1 MTDLEPTISIIRS
14 DIYCPNTLLKR
25 QGYSDY
31 IKKEAPPVCYIQK
44 TNIRH
49 KYRDSLLQI
58 NIFINKLRTKQASIT
73 KLLLHPLVGGAEEL

>member
-49 KYRDSLLQI
+49 KYRDSL
-58 NIFINKLRTKQASIT
+58 K
-73 KLLLHPLVGGAEEL
+73 

>member
-1 MTDLEPTISIIRS
+1 MRQKKMTDLEPTISIIRS

-49 KYRDSLLQI
+49 KYTVEYRID
-58 NIFINKLRTKQASIT
+58 NDMPYK
-73 KLLLHPLVGGAEEL
+73 

>member
-49 KYRDSLLQI
+49 KY
-58 NIFINKLRTKQASIT
+58 T
-73 KLLLHPLVGGAEEL
+73 V